1 MSALAKVFIVLNFV
15 LSIVFLASAGVLL
28 AKTDEWRAK
37 YEAER
42 TKHDSDVQGLETQR
56 KDLQTNLSSVTSDKD
71 GLKRDLGDAQNVRD
85 KYKEDLGTEQKV
97 NVDLRKSVD
106 ETAQTLK
113 TIQAT
118 LASAQDQIASLQK
131 GKEEAEAKMREA
143 VDKQRQAE
151 AEVTRLRSEGDDKA
165 GQIESLGKQIAAL
178 TDERDKLQT
187 VIAVAREAGFRV
199 DELMAQPAINGKVMD
214 VDSKVGVVVLSVG
227 SQADVK
233 KGFRFQVYRG
243 GDYVGEVIVDAVYP
257 DLSAASV
264 VKLRPGMEIKK
275 LDDVTT
281 RL

>member
-37 YEAER
+37 YEAEK
-42 TKHDSDVQGLETQR
+42 TTHDSDVRTLQTER
-56 KDLQTNLSSVTSDKD
+56 KDLQTNLTSVTSDKD

-85 KYKEDLGTEQKV
+85 KYKDDLSSEQKIS
-97 NVDLRKSVD
+97 VDLRKSVD

-118 LASAQDQIASLQK
+118 LASAQEQITGFQK

-143 VDKQRQAE
+143 VDKQRVAE
-151 AEVTRLRSEGDDKA
+151 AEVTRLKSEGDDKS

-178 TDERDKLQT
+178 TEDKDKLTT
-187 VIAVAREAGFRV
+187 VLEMAREKGF
-199 DELMAQPAINGKVMD
+199 DLASLMAMPAINGKVVE
-214 VDSKVGVVVLSVG
+214 VDPTVGVVVVSVG
-227 SQADVK
+227 AQAEVK
-233 KGFRFQVYRG
+233 KGYTFQVYRG
-243 GDYVGEVIVDAVYP
+243 GDYIGEVIIDAVYP